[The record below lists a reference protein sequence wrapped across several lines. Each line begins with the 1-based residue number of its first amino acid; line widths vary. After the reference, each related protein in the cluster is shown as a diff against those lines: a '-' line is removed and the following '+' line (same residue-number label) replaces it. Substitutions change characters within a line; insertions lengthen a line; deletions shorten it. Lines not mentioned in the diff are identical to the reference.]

1 MEFVINQNNYKTNDE
16 KKIKFVICKNNIK
29 ICDTYAFIGKNG
41 LTRNKREGD
50 QKTPIGKFLLG
61 IMFGMH
67 NIKDAH
73 IPLNAKYLQINSNL
87 YWVDDVNSL
96 YYNQLVNIIDVKK
109 DWESAEHLIEYLKQY
124 EYAIEIKS
132 NPENIPGKRERNIF
146 ALQYRETNNGV
157 YSN

>member
-41 LTRNKREGD
+41 LTRNKRERN

-87 YWVDDVNSL
+87 YWVDDVNSI
-96 YYNQLVNIIDVKK
+96 YYNQLVNILDVKK
-109 DWESAEHLIEYLKQY
+109 DWESAEHLIEYPKQY

-132 NPENIPGKRERNIF
+132 NPQNIPGKRECNIF
-146 ALQYRETNNGV
+146 AL
-157 YSN
+157 

>member
-1 MEFVINQNNYKTNDE
+1 ME
-16 KKIKFVICKNNIK
+16 FVICKNNIK

-87 YWVDDVNSL
+87 YWVDDVNSI
-96 YYNQLVNIIDVKK
+96 YYNQLVNILDVKK
-109 DWESAEHLIEYLKQY
+109 DWESAEHLIEYPKQY

-132 NPENIPGKRERNIF
+132 NPQNIPGKRECNIF
-146 ALQYRETNNGV
+146 AL
-157 YSN
+157 